1 VVDQQALSDRFRERW
16 IAVARRLPPGI
27 NRIAERIAG
36 RELLLEASSLGFYG
50 LVSALPM
57 LTVAFSIVGLVA
69 GEEALQQIAQQAEE
83 NGPAGVGNILEQL
96 VESSGA
102 LSIAAIIFTIWPA
115 TAYGGGLRRALSRAS
130 GDESAAALKGRAT
143 AIGLVFTLPVLVLAG
158 LPLAAFITTLGDD
171 GVAGA
176 VLGWS
181 LALGVGTAVLTLVLS
196 GLYHAFSPED
206 LEWRDTLRGAAITAV
221 VTTLF
226 SVGFVLYLQV
236 GDIEQRF
243 GGDTIGLIVMLGV
256 YLFVAN
262 ALLLAGFEAAAELD
276 EGGLGQ
282 SSDGDGVA
290 GSSDE
295 VT

>member
-1 VVDQQALSDRFRERW
+1 VAQQRISERVRDRW
-16 IAVARRLPPGI
+16 VSVARRLPPGI

-69 GEEALQQIAQQAEE
+69 GEETLQQIAQQAEE
-83 NGPAGVGNILEQL
+83 NGPAGVGSILEQL

-102 LSIAAIIFTIWPA
+102 LSIAAIIFTVWPA

-158 LPLAAFITTLGDD
+158 LPLAALITTLGDD
-171 GVAGA
+171 GVLGA

-206 LEWRDTLRGAAITAV
+206 LGWRDTLRGAAITAV

-226 SVGFVLYLQV
+226 SVGFVLYLQI

-262 ALLLAGFEAAAELD
+262 ALLLAGFEAAAELED
-276 EGGLGQ
+276 GGLGQ
-282 SSDGDGVA
+282 SSD
-290 GSSDE
+290 E

>member
-1 VVDQQALSDRFRERW
+1 VDQQGIGERVRDRW
-16 IAVARRLPPGI
+16 VSVARRLPPGI

-69 GEEALQQIAQQAEE
+69 GEETLQRIAQQAEE
-83 NGPAGVGNILEQL
+83 NGPAGVGSILEQL

-102 LSIAAIIFTIWPA
+102 LSVAAIIFTIWPA
-115 TAYGGGLRRALSRAS
+115 TAYGGGLRRALSRAT
-130 GDESAAALKGRAT
+130 GDENAAALKGRAT

-158 LPLAAFITTLGDD
+158 LPLAAFLTTLGDE
-171 GVAGA
+171 GVVGA
-176 VLGWS
+176 VLGWG
-181 LALGVGTAVLTLVLS
+181 LAVGAGTAVLTLVLS

-226 SVGFVLYLQV
+226 SVGFVLYLQI

-276 EGGLGQ
+276 EGGIARA
-282 SSDGDGVA
+282 SDDDP
-290 GSSDE
+290 SDPADARDR
-295 VT
+295 